1 MTHSINPIHKVNFK
15 HIYVQESIATNLLWK
30 ANADAILARFPQAEI
45 IPVKSHWQID
55 ALYDADAVDWMQS
68 KRENLV
74 LGVRSTLRHTLNG
87 RSANYIAASI
97 SNGCLSACQYCYVA
111 RRKGGSNPLTLF
123 VNIDEIIESI
133 RRHQHKLGPK
143 SEPDQCDA
151 EFWTYDIGCN
161 ADLSLDALVCDFPGR
176 LIEAFAEMP
185 YAKATFA
192 TKTVND
198 DFWLRYEPKRRTR
211 IRYSVMPQKIARY
224 VDIAT
229 SPITERLRSV
239 NRLVAGGYEVHLN
252 FSPIIIYGPEVG
264 DWRADWRELWGE
276 INDTLS
282 AEAKQQLQCEVFFL
296 THSNAL
302 HEVNLNWNPKGEQ
315 FLWSPEIQ
323 VPKKSSPE
331 LLVYDYKLRQQELR
345 QFEAELQQQ
354 LPYCRV
360 RYSF

>member
-1 MTHSINPIHKVNFK
+1 MQATTNTPVKPNFHKIF
-15 HIYVQESIATNLLWK
+15 VQESIQSDLFWK
-30 ANADAILARFPQAEI
+30 QTADAILARFPAAEI
-45 IPVKSHWQID
+45 VPVKSHWQINE
-55 ALYDADAVDWMQS
+55 LFQADAADWMQN

-123 VNIDEIIESI
+123 VNIEEIIESI
-133 RRHQHKLGPK
+133 RRHQQKLGPK
-143 SEPDQCDA
+143 SQPDQCDA

-161 ADLSLDALVCDFPGR
+161 ADLSLDALVCNLPGQMVQ
-176 LIEAFAEMP
+176 AFAQMP
-185 YAKATFA
+185 FAKATFA

-198 DFWLRYEPKRRTR
+198 DFWLQYDPQRRTR
-211 IRYSVMPQKIARY
+211 IRYSVMPQRIARY
-224 VDIAT
+224 VDIGT
-229 SPITERLRSV
+229 SPISQRLRSV

-264 DWRADWRELWGE
+264 DWRGDWRELWRE
-276 INDTLS
+276 IDDTLS
-282 AEAKQQLQCEVFFL
+282 DQAKQQLQCEVFFL
-296 THSNAL
+296 THSEAL
-302 HEVNLNWNPKGEQ
+302 HKVNLNWNPKGEQ
-315 FLWSPEIQ
+315 FLWSPDIQ
-323 VPKKSSPE
+323 VPKKSSPD
-331 LLVYDYKLRQQELR
+331 LLVYDYQLRQQELR
-345 QFEAELQQQ
+345 RFEEELQQA

>member
-1 MTHSINPIHKVNFK
+1 MQTTQITNPKIDFKKIFVQQSINEDLF
-15 HIYVQESIATNLLWK
+15 WK
-30 ANADAILARFPQAEI
+30 SNADTILARFPDAEI
-45 IPVKSHWQID
+45 VPVKSHWQID
-55 ALYDADAVDWMQS
+55 KLFEADAKDWMQN
-68 KRENLV
+68 KRANLV
-74 LGVRSTLRHTLNG
+74 LGIRSTLRHTLNG

-133 RRHQHKLGPK
+133 RRHQQKLGPK
-143 SEPDQCDA
+143 PAPDQCDA

-161 ADLSLDALVCDFPGR
+161 ADLSLDALVCDLPGQMVQ
-176 LIEAFAEMP
+176 AFAQMP
-185 YAKATFA
+185 YAKAAFA

-198 DFWLRYEPKRRTR
+198 DFWLRYDPQRRTR
-211 IRYSVMPQKIARY
+211 IRYSVMPQRIARY

-229 SPITERLRSV
+229 SPIAERLHSV

-264 DWRADWRELWGE
+264 DWRADWRALWRE
-276 INDTLS
+276 IDDTLS
-282 AEAKQQLQCEVFFL
+282 TAAKQQLQCEVFFL
-296 THSNAL
+296 THSEAL
-302 HEVNLNWNPKGEQ
+302 HELNLNWNPKGEQ

-323 VPKKSSPE
+323 VPKKSSPD
-331 LLVYDYKLRQQELR
+331 LLVYDYPMRQRELR
-345 QFEAELQQQ
+345 RFEEELQAA